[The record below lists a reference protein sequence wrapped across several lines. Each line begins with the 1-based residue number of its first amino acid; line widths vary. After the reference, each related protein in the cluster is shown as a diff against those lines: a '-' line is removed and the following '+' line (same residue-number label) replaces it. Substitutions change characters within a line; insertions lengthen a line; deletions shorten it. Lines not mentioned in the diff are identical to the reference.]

1 MKTITTEELELL
13 RETNSK
19 FNSLKGSI
27 ADNEIAI
34 KRLENTKTA
43 IFAELE
49 KISLEYKA
57 IETNL
62 LEKYGDISIDLQT
75 GEIKEN
81 DKN

>member
-19 FNSLKGSI
+19 FNSLKGSL
-27 ADNEIAI
+27 ADNEISI

-43 IFAELE
+43 IFSELE
-49 KISLEYKA
+49 KISLEYKD

-62 LEKYGDISIDLQT
+62 LGKYGDISIDLQT

>member
-1 MKTITTEELELL
+1 MKTVTTEELELL
-13 RETNSK
+13 KETNLK
-19 FNSLKGSI
+19 FNSLKGSL
-27 ADNEIAI
+27 ADNEISI
-34 KRLENTKTA
+34 KRLENNKNA
-43 IFAELE
+43 IFSELE
-49 KISLEYKA
+49 KVSLDYKD